1 VQKFSALDFIEG
13 RRQQIANNNLAKM
26 NKSIR
31 IFSLLTIAALV
42 PSGSLRAQPND
53 GATMENLIKLEKQS
67 WEAWKNRDAQ
77 FFKEFLSD
85 DHVEVGFYGAANKA
99 DVVATVASPACVVRS
114 YSVDQFKVALLDA
127 NTALVT
133 YHAAQDTSCHDKPV
147 PSPVWVSSL
156 YLKRGDRWLNVFYQ
170 QTQTLK

>member
-1 VQKFSALDFIEG
+1 
-13 RRQQIANNNLAKM
+13 
-26 NKSIR
+26 
-31 IFSLLTIAALV
+31 
-42 PSGSLRAQPND
+42 
-53 GATMENLIKLEKQS
+53 
-67 WEAWKNRDAQ
+67 
-77 FFKEFLSD
+77 
-85 DHVEVGFYGAANKA
+85 
-99 DVVATVASPACVVRS
+99 VVRS

-170 QTQTLK
+170 QTQTSK

>member
-1 VQKFSALDFIEG
+1 MS
-13 RRQQIANNNLAKM
+13 
-26 NKSIR
+26 KSIR
-31 IFSLLTIAALV
+31 IFMLLAFVALV
-42 PSGSLRAQPND
+42 PSASLRAQAD
-53 GATMENLIKLEKQS
+53 DSATKENLIKLEKQS

-85 DHVEVGFYGAANKA
+85 DHVEVGFYGAANKI

-114 YSVDQFKVALLDA
+114 YSVDQFKVALLDG

-133 YHAAQDTSCHDKPV
+133 YHASQDTSCHDKPV

-156 YLKRGDRWLNVFYQ
+156 YMKRGDHWLNVFYQ
-170 QTQTLK
+170 QTQTAK

>member
-1 VQKFSALDFIEG
+1 
-13 RRQQIANNNLAKM
+13 M

-31 IFSLLTIAALV
+31 IFTLLTFVALA

-53 GATMENLIKLEKQS
+53 GATKENLIKLEKQS

-170 QTQTLK
+170 QTQTSK